1 MQLHNDENMRADRV
15 HRPASTVANG
25 TRTMPR
31 GSSPG
36 IKVPDIVEEPPDDA
50 CFLTRGEF
58 SIRLNASAGLR
69 GEVGALLK
77 RMYSWR
83 GYETENLV
91 VPSHNP
97 NRLTFEATIGRRVV
111 GTLTLGLDS
120 EEGLCADELYLN
132 EINEFRQEGRKLCEL
147 TKLAVDPEYS
157 SKEVLASL
165 FHLAYIYG
173 RKLHGATDLFIEV
186 NPRHAGFYRRMLGLS
201 QIGEERAC
209 RRVQAPAVL
218 MHLELAYVNAQI
230 AQISSRAGS
239 VDCKT
244 KSLYPYFFSH
254 REEEGLTN
262 TLRRHLN

>member
-1 MQLHNDENMRADRV
+1 MQLHNEETIRVDRA
-15 HRPASTVANG
+15 HRPTPNGSNG
-25 TRTMPR
+25 TRTMPLR
-31 GSSPG
+31 SSPG
-36 IKVPDIVEEPPDDA
+36 IQVSDIVEEPPDDT

-58 SIRLNASAGLR
+58 SIRLNASAELR

-91 VPSHNP
+91 VPSNNP

-120 EEGLCADELYLN
+120 EEGLCADELYSN
-132 EINEFRQEGRKLCEL
+132 EINEFRLGGRKLCEL
-147 TKLAVDPEYS
+147 TKLAVDPEHS

-173 RKLHGATDLFIEV
+173 RKIHRATDLFIEV
-186 NPRHAGFYRRMLGLS
+186 NPRHAGFYKRMLGLS

-209 RRVQAPAVL
+209 RRVRAPAVL

-230 AQISSRAGS
+230 SSRAGS
-239 VDCKT
+239 VGCKT

-262 TLRRHLN
+262 TLRRRLN

>member
-1 MQLHNDENMRADRV
+1 MQVHNDENMRVNRI
-15 HRPASTVANG
+15 HRPAPTGANG
-25 TRTMPR
+25 TRTMPS

-36 IKVPDIVEEPPDDA
+36 IKVPDIVEEPPDDT
-50 CFLTRGEF
+50 CFLRRGDF
-58 SIRLNASAGLR
+58 SIRLNASPGLR
-69 GEVGALLK
+69 SEAGALIK
-77 RMYSWR
+77 RMYTWR

-120 EEGLCADELYLN
+120 EEGLCADELYSN
-132 EINEFRQEGRKLCEL
+132 EIKEFRREGRKLCEL

-173 RKLHGATDLFIEV
+173 RKIHRATDLFIEV
-186 NPRHAGFYRRMLGLS
+186 NPRHTGFYRRMLGLS
-201 QIGEERAC
+201 QIGEERDC

-230 AQISSRAGS
+230 SSRAGS
-239 VDCKT
+239 GGCNT

-254 REEEGLTN
+254 HEEEGLTN
-262 TLRRHLN
+262 TLRRRLN